1 MMSYAGFSPVRNVLR
16 SNEMV
21 SLKVGFSNFHADNPL
36 PLQVD
41 SEDQLGRLS
50 PPKRIGC
57 KMLKAVE
64 NERPTPTSHMTHGYL
79 LIGMAGWMPEDI
91 KLT

>member
-50 PPKRIGC
+50 PSQ
-57 KMLKAVE
+57 A
-64 NERPTPTSHMTHGYL
+64 N
-79 LIGMAGWMPEDI
+79 WM
-91 KLT
+91 